1 MGYVYYGN
9 YAQYFEVARVEA
21 LRKLGMSYKEL
32 EDGGILLPVYN
43 FSIKFIQPAYYDD
56 LLKINTY
63 IKKLPSASIHFDYET
78 INSNGEVINQ
88 ADTTLVFINKG
99 TNKPQL
105 KKINIRKII
114 LIIILINCILHVNPI
129 KNPIFDA
136 KIIIGMIYIIAN
148 KISNANRLALL
159 SESVISNEKNN

>member
-1 MGYVYYGN
+1 MFSSEVEIRVRYGETDRMGYVYYGN

-56 LLKINTY
+56 LLTINTY

-78 INSNGEVINQ
+78 INSNGDVINQ

-99 TNKPQL
+99 TNKPQ
-105 KKINIRKII
+105 KA
-114 LIIILINCILHVNPI
+114 PSD
-129 KNPIFDA
+129 F
-136 KIIIGMIYIIAN
+136 MEM
-148 KISNANRLALL
+148 L
-159 SESVISNEKNN
+159 SPFFK